1 MRRHLLILVA
11 LIVALGGVAV
21 LAVMRQPTL
30 GLDLQGGLEVVLE
43 ARPEQ
48 GRELTQEDLDRAK
61 EIIEERVNKTGVS
74 EPEIR
79 KQGDNQISVSLPGV
93 HDTARA
99 ARLIGQT
106 ATLEFYNLQGDALS
120 PTLGA
125 QGQIVASP
133 QLLPLLSGQQELA
146 KKGTPT
152 AWYLY
157 GSKKERLAGPA
168 DTRQEILQQLPG
180 GKAPEGSKFYAVPEG
195 RTILTCNENA
205 RLCPGVGVPNQ
216 EYYYLFKYQPNNA
229 EETIPELTGEDLNG
243 SGTRVD
249 FQNNQPIVTLDFT
262 NAGGDK
268 FHEITRE
275 LAQRGRAQANLNPG
289 VPEENFNQSFAIVL
303 DGEIRSFPSIDFNN
317 LPDGISGGQAII
329 EGLDNLEEAEDLAL
343 VLQTGALPVE
353 FVQVERSDISA
364 TLGEDS
370 LREAIIAGVA
380 GLIAVAFFLLIF
392 YRFLGVIAIIG
403 LAIYGALLYGAIL
416 IFDVTLTLP
425 GIAGLVLTIGV
436 AADANVVIFERIKE
450 EVRAGKSV
458 RAAIAG
464 GYNKGFNTIIDANVV
479 TMITAFVLYAVATSG
494 VKGFALMLLV
504 GTLLSMVTAVAATRA
519 LLGLLAGFRWFN
531 NPAFMGATAQ
541 KIPAWQRI
549 DFVGRAKLWF
559 AISGAVIAIGIGS
572 LIVQGLNLGID
583 FRGGSQ
589 ITFETPQ
596 ATSVEEV
603 RQEAAEI
610 GRADAII
617 QGRGEIQNGG
627 YRQFTLKT
635 ESLSAGAQIEP
646 AGRSANAARGHL
658 DRRQERVGELQR
670 ADPARRDP
678 RDHRLARA
686 HRHLRDAALRV
697 QVLAAGARRAPARH
711 PHHARPLLA
720 DRPRDDGG
728 DRGGDPDD
736 PRLLDLRHDHHLR
749 PRAREHSAHAA
760 VELRRDREPVAVG
773 DDQAIAGD
781 VVHHAASDRFA
792 APVRRRHA
800 QGLRL
805 RAARRHHL
813 GRVLDHLH
821 RGAAPGR
828 PQGARARVRQAQGS
842 RAAREDRRCRRAR
855 ARGSRAEE
863 ARRRRRRWTSP
874 SWPPSRRPATET
886 ALPRR
891 PQRGARRAASAG
903 ARGLMAER
911 AESVRQV
918 AARFRGRE
926 LPGGRRRRRADEGAR
941 RRARRRAG
949 RQGEADARGRARA
962 RRRHDGALAR
972 RRPSPRRA
980 RGSTLSGVFREVGL
994 VTRREYEELELRLA
1008 QLEHRLRLV
1017 ERQPTPLP
1025 APRP

>member
-1 MRRHLLILVA
+1 VRRYLLILVG

-133 QLLPLLSGQQELA
+133 QLLPLLSGQQALA

-262 NAGGDK
+262 DAGGDK

-370 LREAIIAGVA
+370 LREAIIAGLA
-380 GLIAVAFFLLIF
+380 GLIAVAVFLLIF

-416 IFDVTLTLP
+416 IFGVTLTLP

-464 GYNKGFNTIIDANVV
+464 GYSKGFNTIIDANVV

-559 AISGAVIAIGIGS
+559 ALSGAVIAIGIGS
-572 LIVQGLNLGID
+572 LIFQGLNLGID

-603 RQEAAEI
+603 RQEAADI

-635 ESLSAGAQIEP
+635 ESLSAGAQSNLQDALRTQLEASSIGVKNVSASFSEQILRGAILAIIVSLALIVIYVTLRFEFKFSLPVLVALLHDILITLGLYSLTGREMTAATVAAILTILGYSIYDTIIIFDRVRENIPLMRRSSFAAIANQSLWETIRRSLATSFITLLPIASLLLFGGDTLKDFAFALLVGITSGAYSTIFIAAPLLVVLKEREPEYAKRKEAGLREKIDVVEEP
-646 AGRSANAARGHL
+646 ASA
-658 DRRQERVGELQR
+658 E
-670 ADPARRDP
+670 
-678 RDHRLARA
+678 
-686 HRHLRDAALRV
+686 
-697 QVLAAGARRAPARH
+697 
-711 PHHARPLLA
+711 
-720 DRPRDDGG
+720 
-728 DRGGDPDD
+728 
-736 PRLLDLRHDHHLR
+736 
-749 PRAREHSAHAA
+749 
-760 VELRRDREPVAVG
+760 
-773 DDQAIAGD
+773 
-781 VVHHAASDRFA
+781 A
-792 APVRRRHA
+792 APVEA
-800 QGLRL
+800 APAEAVDEPVVAAEPTAGDGDGAAASA
-805 RAARRHHL
+805 AARR
-813 GRVLDHLH
+813 
-821 RGAAPGR
+821 
-828 PQGARARVRQAQGS
+828 
-842 RAAREDRRCRRAR
+842 
-855 ARGSRAEE
+855 E
-863 ARRRRRRWTSP
+863 ARRKRRRT
-874 SWPPSRRPATET
+874 RPH
-886 ALPRR
+886 
-891 PQRGARRAASAG
+891 
-903 ARGLMAER
+903 
-911 AESVRQV
+911 
-918 AARFRGRE
+918 
-926 LPGGRRRRRADEGAR
+926 
-941 RRARRRAG
+941 
-949 RQGEADARGRARA
+949 GRAR
-962 RRRHDGALAR
+962 
-972 RRPSPRRA
+972 
-980 RGSTLSGVFREVGL
+980 
-994 VTRREYEELELRLA
+994 
-1008 QLEHRLRLV
+1008 
-1017 ERQPTPLP
+1017 
-1025 APRP
+1025 